1 MKKFFG
7 ALAVSAVLTGSAYA
21 NPFND
26 VDRDHWA
33 YDAVNKV
40 ASSGIMRGYRD
51 GVFKGKETVTR
62 YEMALIISRLIDKL
76 QGGNVSTD
84 VRRTMDRLG
93 EEFMDEL
100 DLIGARLTALENA
113 FHEHVTEYNKGGMG
127 GDTNGF
133 KFSGDTRIR
142 WQNRSEDQPTNLAAG
157 VTPAKDDASR
167 YQVRTYVGVEKS
179 VERADLFLELE
190 HFHTFGDRGVGALGT
205 GGAPAAGELDLHQAW
220 ADVKISDDLGLKIGR
235 MEIDLG
241 DGSIISSY
249 DYLQAANAFDGWILH
264 GDTDNFD
271 YKLWSLQLDNT
282 AAAAGGNVV
291 AANTELHGLDLDFD
305 DVFEGDLHLFYYH
318 FSGLAMPGA
327 AAPAAG
333 NSLDV
338 YGFDW
343 SRSYDEWDFYVQYAT
358 QSGDNGAV
366 APANI
371 ENDGDMWNVRAMYEL
386 DEDDTIGIEY
396 TVYSGDDTPTVA
408 GVAGTPATGNSFE
421 GWINVAGDNHSRLG
435 YADVIGMGNV
445 EDITFHWHH
454 DVNERNKFGLAYH
467 MFELENNRGLAVL
480 AGAGLPG
487 WTGVAGPAPVA
498 NGNNAAPAAGNTNV
512 YNDDLGDELDLW
524 WNHKLSDDINIS
536 LGYAM
541 FSAGDYFTANK
552 LAGAAANY
560 APDVNYAWISTNIKF

>member
-133 KFSGDTRIR
+133 KFSGDSRIR
-142 WQNRSEDQPTNLAAG
+142 WQNRSEDMAAPAAG
-157 VTPAKDDASR
+157 AAATKDDQSR
-167 YQVRTYVGVEKS
+167 YQMRTYVGIEKS
-179 VERADLFLELE
+179 VDRADLYLELE
-190 HFHTFGDRGVGALGT
+190 HAKTFGQRAAVAGTPALGT
-205 GGAPAAGELDLHQAW
+205 TAANAGDLDLHQAW
-220 ADVKISDDLGLKIGR
+220 ANVKVTDNTALKIGR

-249 DYLQAANAFDGWILH
+249 DYLQAAQSYDGWIFH

-271 YKLWSLQLDNT
+271 YKIWSLQIDAVTGN
-282 AAAAGGNVV
+282 AARVAGAAGN
-291 AANTELHGLDLDFD
+291 AANIELHGLDLDFD
-305 DVFEGDLHLFYYH
+305 DVFGGDLHTFYYH
-318 FSGLAMPGA
+318 FNGV
-327 AAPAAG
+327 G
-333 NSLDV
+333 NVIGSTLDV

-343 SRSYDEWDFYVQYAT
+343 TRSYDEWDFYVQYAA
-358 QSGDNGAV
+358 QGGDNGLAG
-366 APANI
+366 AANVD
-371 ENDGDMWNVRAMYEL
+371 NDGDMWNVRAMYEL

-396 TVYSGDDTPTVA
+396 TVYSGNDVPTAA
-408 GVAGTPATGNSFE
+408 GAVNNSNE
-421 GWINVAGDNHSRLG
+421 GWVNVAGDNHSRLG

-445 EDITFHWHH
+445 EDLTFHWHH

-467 MFELENNRGLAVL
+467 MFDLENNRSAAVL
-480 AGAGLPG
+480 AGGGLGAGAWTG
-487 WTGVAGPAPVA
+487 AANTGVAGA
-498 NGNNAAPAAGNTNV
+498 NGVAGAVAAGNNNV
-512 YNDDLGDELDLW
+512 FSDDLGDELDIW
-524 WNHKLSDDINIS
+524 WSHKLSDDINIS

-541 FSAGDYFTANK
+541 FSAGDYFTANQV
-552 LAGAAANY
+552 AGTF
-560 APDVNYAWISTNIKF
+560 APDVDYAWISTGIKF

>member
-76 QGGNVSTD
+76 QGGNVSAD

-127 GDTNGF
+127 GDSNGF

-142 WQNRSEDQPTNLAAG
+142 WQNRSEDMATAAAG
-157 VTPAKDDASR
+157 AAATKDDQSR
-167 YQVRTYVGVEKS
+167 YQMRTYVGIEKS
-179 VERADLFLELE
+179 VDRADLYLELE
-190 HFHTFGDRGVGALGT
+190 HAKTFGQRAGGLGT
-205 GGAPAAGELDLHQAW
+205 TGVAAGDLDLHQAW
-220 ADVKISDDLGLKIGR
+220 ANVQVTDNSALKIGR

-249 DYLQAANAFDGWILH
+249 DYLQAAQSYDGWIFH

-271 YKLWSLQLDNT
+271 YKVWSLELDNT
-282 AAAAGGNVV
+282 GNGAVVAGAAAL
-291 AANTELHGLDLDFD
+291 AADTELHGIDLDFD
-305 DVFEGDLHLFYYH
+305 DVFDGALHTFYYH
-318 FSGLAMPGA
+318 FNGV
-327 AAPAAG
+327 G
-333 NSLDV
+333 NVVGSTLDV

-343 SRSYDEWDFYVQYAT
+343 TRSYDEWDVYVQYAA
-358 QSGDNGAV
+358 QGGDNGV
-366 APANI
+366 AGAGNVD
-371 ENDGDMWNVRAMYEL
+371 NDGDMWNLRAMYEL
-386 DEDDTIGIEY
+386 DEDDTIGLEY
-396 TVYSGDDTPTVA
+396 TVYSGDDVPTAA
-408 GVAGTPATGNSFE
+408 GAVNNSFE
-421 GWINVAGDNHSRLG
+421 GWVNVAGDNHSRLG

-467 MFELENNRGLAVL
+467 MFNLENDRTAAVL
-480 AGAGLPG
+480 AGGGLPG
-487 WTGVAGPAPVA
+487 AWTGVAGPAAASGVNGVA
-498 NGNNAAPAAGNTNV
+498 GAIAAGNNNAF
-512 YNDDLGDELDLW
+512 NDDLGDELDLW

-541 FSAGDYFTANK
+541 FSAGDYFTAFK
-552 LAGAAANY
+552 AAGAAANY
-560 APDVNYAWISTNIKF
+560 APDVNYAWITTNIKF